1 MSNNSTCKYC
11 NKNEAEILD
20 CVLDALISGE
30 AETQLNL
37 KLNKEQIE
45 EIRYALLEDE
55 ERRLLFLI
63 RDVIEENIYEK

>member
-1 MSNNSTCKYC
+1 MPCKYC
-11 NKNEAEILD
+11 NKKEGEILD
-20 CVLDALISGE
+20 YVLDELIIGE

-45 EIRYALLEDE
+45 EIRCALLEDE